1 MSSEK
6 RILFIFLVGLTWQ
19 GKKIRERKEK
29 SKAGADGGHLAPPV
43 RRRSRDSAT
52 TASAVEV
59 PSKYDV
65 PNNPTPASQVLSL
78 AWQCDIC
85 LHVAYGV

>member
-1 MSSEK
+1 M
-6 RILFIFLVGLTWQ
+6 
-19 GKKIRERKEK
+19 
-29 SKAGADGGHLAPPV
+29 APPV

-65 PNNPTPASQVLSL
+65 PNNPTPASHVLSL